1 MKKRL
6 WLIAL
11 VFMSFAL
18 ISCRMSNNTTKPN
31 DEVTNGVITNDEP
44 SSGDTTKVPDNTTNS
59 DTSSGDTTTD
69 DSSSGDITE
78 TPDDTENKNEEIAN
92 KKDFGAYLGLTD
104 ESDNYKKLL
113 NYKEVAIEIGEY
125 SSEHISLIKDNNT
138 DIYAYLSVGSL
149 ENYKDYYN
157 EFKNLTFMDYDN
169 WPDERWIDVSSTLWA
184 DKLVELATKFKSL
197 GATGLFLDNY
207 DVYYIVC
214 SEYKCSEAF
223 KEGIYTGL
231 KEITKRLKALDLKLI
246 INSGTDFLE
255 RLDDEKD
262 DTIRSFYAYNQESV
276 FSTILD
282 YENDVFGTQS
292 TSDREYYQ
300 DIIAITSR
308 YGIKTYLLEYTTDEA
323 LIQEIKTY
331 CELNGY
337 TYYISSHVN
346 LT

>member
-1 MKKRL
+1 MKKNL
-6 WLIAL
+6 CLIAL
-11 VFMSFAL
+11 IVLSFAL
-18 ISCRMSNNTTKPN
+18 VACGTDEDLNENIIN
-31 DEVTNGVITNDEP
+31 D
-44 SSGDTTKVPDNTTNS
+44 DNTT
-59 DTSSGDTTTD
+59 
-69 DSSSGDITE
+69 E
-78 TPDDTENKNEEIAN
+78 APKDTENKDQEVDTKE
-92 KKDFGAYLGLTD
+92 DFGAYLGLTD
-104 ESDNYKKLL
+104 FNDNYKKLL

-125 SSEHISLIKDNNT
+125 SSEHLSLIKKNNT

-149 ENYKDYYN
+149 ESYKDYYN
-157 EFKNLTFMDYDN
+157 DFKDLTFMDYDN
-169 WPDERWIDVSSTLWA
+169 WPDERWIDVSSTFWA
-184 DKLVELATKFKSL
+184 DKLIDLATEFKGL

-214 SEYKCSEAF
+214 SEYKCSNAF
-223 KEGIYTGL
+223 KDGIYNGL

-255 RLDDEKD
+255 RLDDEND

-292 TSDREYYQ
+292 YSSREYYQ
-300 DIIAITSR
+300 NIIAITSK
-308 YGIKTYLLEYTTDEA
+308 YGIKTYLLEYTTDET
-323 LIQEIKTY
+323 LIQEIKAY
-331 CELNGY
+331 CEVNGY